1 MALRG
6 NDNEP
11 RPFAPRTIAPRVR
24 AGEPVSARAQN
35 KIVDAVNELIAPVG
49 PPRQRKPS
57 ASRAPTGIEAATR
70 VFFCS

>member
-1 MALRG
+1 ML
-6 NDNEP
+6 
-11 RPFAPRTIAPRVR
+11 VR
-24 AGEPVSARAQN
+24 RVSAGQAVSAAHTNR
-35 KIVDAVNELIAPVG
+35 IVDAVNTLANAVG